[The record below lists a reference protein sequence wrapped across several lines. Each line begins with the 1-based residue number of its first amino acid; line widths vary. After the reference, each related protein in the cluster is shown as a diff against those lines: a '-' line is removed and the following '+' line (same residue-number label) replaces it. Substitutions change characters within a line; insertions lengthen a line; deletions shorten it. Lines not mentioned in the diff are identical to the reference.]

1 MMTMIE
7 QLAKYHPLLPDIAVV
22 SIMLLAAG
30 LAYMLATRVLLV
42 AARSVAKRTVGTWD
56 DALINNRV
64 GQRLAQLVPVFIV
77 YVGVDL
83 LPRVDEELEIFVMN
97 VTSAYMV
104 VVVALTIVAALNAAN
119 EVYESNPQA
128 RQRPIKGFIQLVQLV
143 VMILGGLLF
152 IAAVLDRSPV
162 LLLSGFGAMTAV
174 LLLVFKDTL
183 LSLVAIVPEF
193 GLRLFQQPGGTEFS
207 FKQA

>member
-1 MMTMIE
+1 VEFLPSINE
-7 QLAKYHPLLPDIAVV
+7 QLEYQLLN
-22 SIMLLAAG
+22 L
-30 LAYMLATRVLLV
+30 
-42 AARSVAKRTVGTWD
+42 
-56 DALINNRV
+56 
-64 GQRLAQLVPVFIV
+64 
-77 YVGVDL
+77 
-83 LPRVDEELEIFVMN
+83 
-97 VTSAYMV
+97 TSAYLFMV
-104 VVVALTIVAALNAAN
+104 AALTIVAILSAGNDI
-119 EVYESNPQA
+119 YESKLQS
-128 RQRPIKGFIQLVQLV
+128 RQRPIKGFIQLLQLA

-152 IAAVLDRSPV
+152 TAAVLDRSPV